1 VVVWTELD
9 ELDDERLVDE
19 DPDDVA
25 AVAEVVG
32 VVAAVAPDDVAPVP
46 EVGATAAAGGADDA
60 AEVVAAPD
68 VFRAIAVPRPR
79 NALVLTAATTRRAR
93 QAGDRRLGGRAGL
106 GPAGCL
112 PGGIRSFAMSGACA
126 THLNRRCDKP
136 ESCRRSGDVEPP
148 SGGTVAAAAVHRGLT
163 AGTQVEAG
171 PPSNG

>member
-68 VFRAIAVPRPR
+68 VLRAIAVPRPR

-136 ESCRRSGDVEPP
+136 ESCRRSGDVEPQ
-148 SGGTVAAAAVHRGLT
+148 SGGTVAAAVHRGLT

>member
-25 AVAEVVG
+25 AVAEVLG
-32 VVAAVAPDDVAPVP
+32 VVAAVAPDDVAPVL
-46 EVGATAAAGGADDA
+46 EVGATAAAGVADA

-148 SGGTVAAAAVHRGLT
+148 SGGTVAAAVHRGLT
-163 AGTQVEAG
+163 AGTQVEAC